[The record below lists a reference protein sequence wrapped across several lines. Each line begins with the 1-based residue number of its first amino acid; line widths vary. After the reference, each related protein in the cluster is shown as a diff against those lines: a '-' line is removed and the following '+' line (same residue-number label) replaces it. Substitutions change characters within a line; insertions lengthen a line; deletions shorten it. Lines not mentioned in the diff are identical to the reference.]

1 MTMCAGKCG
10 LAVMTV
16 CREVWVSC
24 SDYVCREVWV
34 SCNDCVQGSVG
45 EL

>member
-1 MTMCAGKCG
+1 
-10 LAVMTV
+10 MTV

-34 SCNDCVQGSVG
+34 SCNDRVQGSVG

>member
-1 MTMCAGKCG
+1 
-10 LAVMTV
+10 MTV
-16 CREVWVSC
+16 CREVWVSG

>member
-1 MTMCAGKCG
+1 
-10 LAVMTV
+10 MTV
-16 CREVWVSC
+16 CRDVWVRC
-24 SDYVCREVWV
+24 SDDVCREVWV

>member
-1 MTMCAGKCG
+1 
-10 LAVMTV
+10 MTV
-16 CREVWVSC
+16 CREVWVSS

-34 SCNDCVQGSVG
+34 SCNDCVQGSMG

>member
-1 MTMCAGKCG
+1 
-10 LAVMTV
+10 MTV
-16 CREVWVSC
+16 CREVWLSC

>member
-1 MTMCAGKCG
+1 
-10 LAVMTV
+10 MTV
-16 CREVWVSC
+16 CREVWVSS

-34 SCNDCVQGSVG
+34 SCNDFVQGSMG

>member
-1 MTMCAGKCG
+1 
-10 LAVMTV
+10 MTV
-16 CREVWVSC
+16 CREVWVSG

-34 SCNDCVQGSVG
+34 SCNDCVQGSMG

>member
-1 MTMCAGKCG
+1 
-10 LAVMTV
+10 MTV
-16 CREVWVSC
+16 YREVWVSC